1 MERSCVVSRQNADI
15 ADTLQ
20 LREVAMDTGF
30 GTNYISCKWPLTG
43 DEDMEISYKGRFVF
57 SQPLRLLDAVGVLY
71 SWRNDGTLLI
81 QSLGGAT

>member
-1 MERSCVVSRQNADI
+1 MASDGR
-15 ADTLQ
+15 
-20 LREVAMDTGF
+20 
-30 GTNYISCKWPLTG
+30 TG
-43 DEDMEISYKGRFVF
+43 DKDMEISCKGRFVF